1 MQIELIRAIRS
12 IRERYTKSLSKYMA
26 GEITYE
32 EFLPVK
38 KEWAELSR
46 ELSKM
51 QKTHFTKIEEDLA
64 KKYK

>member
-1 MQIELIRAIRS
+1 
-12 IRERYTKSLSKYMA
+12 MA